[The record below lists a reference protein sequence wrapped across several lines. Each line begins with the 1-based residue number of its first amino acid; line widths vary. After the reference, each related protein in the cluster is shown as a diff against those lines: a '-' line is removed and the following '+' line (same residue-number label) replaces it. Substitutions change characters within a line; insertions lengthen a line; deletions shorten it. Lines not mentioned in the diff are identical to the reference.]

1 MLPGRRVTMRRTVI
15 WNRRSLRD
23 LPTTFVVGGMLVL
36 ATSSC
41 TTTVAAT
48 PAPPPPVRIRIDH
61 RASSIPQ
68 GMTYGALAERD
79 GLHARDGRLLSV
91 TGDVLERHISE
102 GHVELNGLE
111 PDPMHLLASGDRIV
125 LVDGE
130 DRTER
135 TIRVTTRLPGR
146 ANAFVQRTLATYRQV
161 REIAT
166 VGTRSD
172 QVMDV
177 RTKAAGRPRIPNAVA
192 LTFDDGPW
200 PGDTEGILRA
210 LRRARVQATFFMVG
224 SLAAEHPDLVR
235 KVLLAGHEVANHTLT
250 HPVEPPLA
258 ELSDRRVATEIAR
271 TAEALRGAGA
281 DPTLFRPP
289 GGSIDEAVLLEA
301 WRQQERVVLW
311 SVDPQDWDASRT
323 PKQITKDVLHRV
335 RPGSIVLLH
344 DGGGDA
350 ADTIE
355 ALPKIVRGIRK
366 MGLDLVTIDPYR
378 PG

>member
-1 MLPGRRVTMRRTVI
+1 MRRTVRS
-15 WNRRSLRD
+15 RRHVLRG
-23 LPTTFVVGGMLVL
+23 LTTTLVL
-36 ATSSC
+36 GGTLLGAPSC
-41 TTTVAAT
+41 TMTVAAS

-61 RASSIPQ
+61 RVMSIPQ
-68 GMTYGALAERD
+68 GTTYAALAERD
-79 GLHARDGRLLSV
+79 DLHARDGRLLSV

-102 GHVELNGLE
+102 GRVELNGLE

-130 DRTER
+130 DRTEGTR
-135 TIRVTTRLPGR
+135 RVTTRLPGR
-146 ANAFVQRTLATYRQV
+146 ANAFVQRTLASYRTV

-166 VGTRSD
+166 VGRRSG
-172 QVMDV
+172 QVIGVRV
-177 RTKAAGRPRIPNAVA
+177 RTAGQPRVPDAVA

-200 PGDTEGILRA
+200 PGDTERVLRA
-210 LRRARVQATFFMVG
+210 LRRARVEATFFMVG
-224 SLAAEHPDLVR
+224 SLAAEHPELVR
-235 KVLLAGHEVANHTLT
+235 KVLLAGHEVANHSLT
-250 HPVEPPLA
+250 HPVDPPLA
-258 ELSDRRVATEIAR
+258 ELSDRRVATEIAE
-271 TAEALRGAGA
+271 TAAALGGAGA
-281 DPTLFRPP
+281 HPTLFRPP
-289 GGSIDEAVLLEA
+289 GGSIDDEVVLEA

-311 SVDPQDWDASRT
+311 SVDPRDWDASRT
-323 PKQITKDVLHRV
+323 PKQIAKDVLRRV

-378 PG
+378 RR